1 MESHDNPKII
11 FLAWAPFSPRTQNLA
26 ESLGAK
32 INLLNYKFRKKL
44 YSPLK
49 YPVLFVRTL
58 KILRKEN
65 PDIIINQIPPIFC
78 AISVLAYKKFLLGKK
93 KKCSMIID
101 AHTGAFNRPWTFL
114 KPLNKLA
121 MTKADLVI
129 VTNNDLKA
137 KVLKDYNVDS
147 KVLEDRVP
155 DFSFTPVH
163 AYKEKDNSPHSFSVA
178 FICSFA
184 YDEPLENIIQ
194 AAVALPETRFFITG
208 DYSKMD
214 SNKKRALDN
223 KPGNVIFTGFVSYDD
238 YVSLLRYV
246 DAVIVLTNRD
256 KTMLSG
262 AFEALAVGKPLITSN
277 WNCLMQ
283 YYSKGAICTDNS
295 TAQIKEAI
303 QTVQR
308 KKEQLEKEMIQL
320 KDERVKEWDE
330 RFYHLKES
338 ILNK

>member
-1 MESHDNPKII
+1 MDSHDNPKII

-32 INLLNYKFRKKL
+32 INLLSYKFRKKI

-49 YPVLFVRTL
+49 YPLLFVKTL

-78 AISVLAYKKFLLGKK
+78 AFSVLTYMKFFQREK

-101 AHTGAFNRPWTFL
+101 AHTGAFNKPWTLL

-121 MTKADLVI
+121 MRKADLVI
-129 VTNNDLKA
+129 VTNNDLKS
-137 KVLKDYNVDS
+137 KVMKDYNVDS
-147 KVLEDRVP
+147 KVLEDKIP
-155 DFSFTPVH
+155 DFNVTSIP
-163 AYKEKDNSPHSFSVA
+163 AYKEKDNSPYSFSVA

-184 YDEPLENIIQ
+184 YDEPLENLIQ
-194 AAVALPETRFFITG
+194 AAVALPETRFFVTG

-214 SNKKRALDN
+214 NNKKLSLDN
-223 KPGNVIFTGFVSYDD
+223 KPDNVVFTGFVSYDD
-238 YVSLLRYV
+238 YVSLLRHV

-283 YYSKGAICTDNS
+283 YYSKGAICIDNS

-308 KKEQLEKEMIQL
+308 KRAQLEKEMIQL
-320 KDERVKEWDE
+320 KDERVKEWDQ
-330 RFYHLKES
+330 RFYRLKES
-338 ILNK
+338 ILNR

>member
-1 MESHDNPKII
+1 
-11 FLAWAPFSPRTQNLA
+11 
-26 ESLGAK
+26 LGAK
-32 INLLNYKFRKKL
+32 INLLSYKFRKKI

-49 YPVLFVRTL
+49 YPLLFAKTL
-58 KILRKEN
+58 KLLRKEN
-65 PDIIINQIPPIFC
+65 PDIVINQIPPIFC
-78 AISVLAYKKFLLGKK
+78 AISVLAYRKFFQGKK

-121 MTKADLVI
+121 MRKADLVI
-129 VTNNDLKA
+129 VTNNDLKT
-137 KVLKDYNVDS
+137 KVMKDYSVDS
-147 KVLEDRVP
+147 RVLEDKVP
-155 DFSFTPVH
+155 DFSVLPIPT
-163 AYKEKDNSPHSFSVA
+163 YKEKDDSPYSFSVA

-184 YDEPLENIIQ
+184 YDEPLENVIQ

-208 DYSKMD
+208 DHSKMD
-214 SNKKRALDN
+214 SIKKLALDN
-223 KPGNVIFTGFVSYDD
+223 KPDNVVFTGFVSYGD
-238 YVSLLRYV
+238 YVSLLCHV

-262 AFEALAVGKPLITSN
+262 AFEALAAGKPLITSN
-277 WNCLMQ
+277 WNCLTQ

-295 TAQIKEAI
+295 TSQIREAI

-308 KKEQLEKEMIQL
+308 KRAQLEKEMIQL
-320 KDERVKEWDE
+320 KEERVKEWDQ

-338 ILNK
+338 ILNR